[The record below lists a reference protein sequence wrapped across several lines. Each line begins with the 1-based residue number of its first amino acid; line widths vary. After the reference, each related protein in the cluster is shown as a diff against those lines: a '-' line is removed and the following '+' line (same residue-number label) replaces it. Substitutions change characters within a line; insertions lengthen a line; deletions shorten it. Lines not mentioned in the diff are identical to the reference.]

1 MIVMKLK
8 VRTKLVLLI
17 VLPMVV
23 ALTIAALGLTTLS
36 TVTTTATRLTEER
49 LIPALRLDF
58 IARQYTQNVVDLAHK
73 TRAQMMFWSE
83 ARTQIL
89 EAEQKIA
96 SEWQIYLDGDLSQEE
111 QDILA
116 KYPDAIDQ
124 AAGTIQKLQGFIA
137 EQSSYGMGNYVD
149 LELYT
154 EIDPVLHMIHEL
166 EEVQRELANQASAQA
181 GAVSDEGATM
191 LKAAVVALS
200 IISIALGWWLN
211 TGITRRMNRMLNVIT
226 EIEQSKDLSI
236 RAQLPEGDEFGDMGR
251 RFDRMM
257 SEIGQL
263 MAQVQLMG
271 RELSQSADK
280 LLSVNEQ
287 ATRQSEQQSDEIAQM
302 VEGMGQVH
310 TSADVVVQNVM
321 AADSVSQEA
330 QTLALDG
337 NKTVLD
343 TVEAIN
349 NVASFVKSAADGM
362 DNLKR
367 DSENIGTVLEVIK
380 SIADQTNLLALNAA
394 IEAARAGEQ
403 GRGFAVVADEV
414 RQLASRT
421 SDSTQEIQVII
432 DNIQQGT
439 QQASQQMLEG
449 VDATE
454 SAVSAAQKAGES
466 LGSIM
471 EGFSTI
477 GARSGDIRSASDEQR
492 QVVSRVGSGAE
503 RIDQLAQQGAE
514 LSTDALQT
522 SRSVSDLAQQLGQKL
537 GAFRV

>member
-1 MIVMKLK
+1 MKLK

-454 SAVSAAQKAGES
+454 SAVSAAQMAGES